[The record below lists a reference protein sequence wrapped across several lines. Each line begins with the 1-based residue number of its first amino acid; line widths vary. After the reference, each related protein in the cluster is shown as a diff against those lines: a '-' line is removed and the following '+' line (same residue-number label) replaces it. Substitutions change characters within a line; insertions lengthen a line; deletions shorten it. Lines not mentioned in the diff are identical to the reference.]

1 VRYVLLT
8 SLTVLALAGC
18 SKGAAKKTPGPAGA
32 AGQAGPPAMM
42 VEVAVAHE
50 DTVVDAIAAT
60 GQIEALQSLD
70 LRSDI
75 EGRLVEIYAREGTEV
90 EKGTP
95 LFKVDDAELKAE
107 VARAEADRDLAVQA
121 LTRTRD
127 LMSQNASSTA
137 DLERAQA
144 TAKGTQAQLELLQ
157 VRLSH
162 TVVRA
167 PFTGVVG
174 QRFVSLG
181 DYLTT
186 STRLATVQTVNPQRA
201 TFPVPERYAQ
211 RLKKGQKVAFRVAAL
226 PGEEFTGV
234 VDFIDPV
241 VQLPART
248 ILVKALV
255 PNGRRLLQQGM
266 FIEVRLATEVRPK
279 AVVVPE
285 DAILPL
291 QGASYVWLVRDS
303 KATRRQVGLGVRTPG
318 FVEVRSGVDAG
329 DQVVVGGLELLSE
342 GAPVS
347 AKVVERRAG
356 PPPGAEAVQQP

>member
-1 VRYVLLT
+1 MRNVLLT
-8 SLTVLALAGC
+8 GVMVLALAGC
-18 SKGAAKKTPGPAGA
+18 SKSAAKKTAGPAAGA
-32 AGQAGPPAMM
+32 GGPPAMM
-42 VEVAVAHE
+42 VEVALARE

-60 GQIEALQSLD
+60 GQIEAFQSLD
-70 LRSDI
+70 LRPDI
-75 EGRLVEIYAREGTEV
+75 EGRLVEIYAKEGTEV
-90 EKGTP
+90 EDGTP

-107 VARAEADRDLAVQA
+107 VARAEADRDLAAQA

-144 TAKGTQAQLELLQ
+144 TAKGTQAQLDLLQ

-174 QRFVSLG
+174 QRLVSLG

-186 STRLATVQTVNPQRA
+186 STRLATMQTVNPQRA
-201 TFPVPERYAQ
+201 VFPVPERYAQ
-211 RLKKGQKVAFRVAAL
+211 RLKRGQKVTFRVAAI

-266 FIEVRLATEVRPK
+266 FIEVRLATETRAK

-291 QGASYVWLVRDS
+291 QGATYVWLVRDA

-318 FVEVRSGVDAG
+318 FVEAKSGVDAG
-329 DQVVVGGLELLSE
+329 DQVVVGGIELLAE
-342 GAPVS
+342 GAPVN

-356 PPPGAEAVQQP
+356 PPPGAEAAQQP

>member
-1 VRYVLLT
+1 MRNVLLT
-8 SLTVLALAGC
+8 GVMVLALAGC
-18 SKGAAKKTPGPAGA
+18 SKSAAKKTAGPAAGA
-32 AGQAGPPAMM
+32 GGPPAMM
-42 VEVAVAHE
+42 VEVALARE

-60 GQIEALQSLD
+60 GQIEAFQSLD
-70 LRSDI
+70 LRPDI
-75 EGRLVEIYAREGTEV
+75 EGRLVEIYAKEGTEV
-90 EKGTP
+90 EDGTP

-107 VARAEADRDLAVQA
+107 VARAEADRDLAAQA

-144 TAKGTQAQLELLQ
+144 TAKGTQAQLDLLQ

-174 QRFVSLG
+174 QRLVSLG

-186 STRLATVQTVNPQRA
+186 STRLATMQTVNPQRA
-201 TFPVPERYAQ
+201 VFPVPERYAQ
-211 RLKKGQKVAFRVAAL
+211 RLKRGQKVTFRVAAI

-255 PNGRRLLQQGM
+255 PNGRRLLQPGM
-266 FIEVRLATEVRPK
+266 FIEVRLATETRAK

-291 QGASYVWLVRDS
+291 QGATYVWLVRDA

-318 FVEVRSGVDAG
+318 FVEAKSGVDAG
-329 DQVVVGGLELLSE
+329 DQVVVGGIELLSE

-356 PPPGAEAVQQP
+356 PPPGAEAAQQP